1 MEAAMA
7 HFNEIYDEARVA
19 IADRV
24 IELAPKAN
32 ATTLVCL
39 AEAFAWVASPDQH
52 HGAEHSGPAG

>member
-1 MEAAMA
+1 MA

-19 IADRV
+19 IAKRV

-39 AEAFAWVASPDQH
+39 AEAFAWVASPNQH
-52 HGAEHSGPAG
+52 HGAERSGPTG

>member
-1 MEAAMA
+1 MA

-19 IADRV
+19 IANRV

-52 HGAEHSGPAG
+52 HGVERSGPAG

>member
-1 MEAAMA
+1 MA

-19 IADRV
+19 IANRI

-39 AEAFAWVASPDQH
+39 AEAFAWAASPDQQ
-52 HGAEHSGPAG
+52 HGARQSGPAG

>member
-1 MEAAMA
+1 MA

-19 IADRV
+19 IANRV

-32 ATTLVCL
+32 ATTLLCL

-52 HGAEHSGPAG
+52 HGVERSGPAG

>member
-1 MEAAMA
+1 MA

-19 IADRV
+19 IAKRV

-39 AEAFAWVASPDQH
+39 AEAFAWAASPDQH
-52 HGAEHSGPAG
+52 HGAGRSGPAG